1 MISRFLNFVPN
12 TENLLEYTENNKSPN
27 YEYIRANNLKI
38 ESQKL
43 KGRLIEKGFRVKD
56 TILKEVFKV
65 EKTKEEEANNTEESR
80 KNNGLPSI
88 GSTLEYLKGYY
99 YIQDLS
105 SCIAVDELEISG
117 NNNSMTVLDM
127 ASSPGGK
134 TTFIAQKMNNRGKII
149 ACEPNSKRIPSL
161 IFNLSRCSVKNTS
174 IFNIFGEDVGK
185 LAMSFD
191 RILLD
196 APCTCEG
203 IIIKDET
210 RKKSRNLKD
219 IEVCSNR
226 QKKLI
231 QSALHVLKPSGIMI
245 YCTCSFAP
253 EENEMIID
261 DLIRN
266 NKDGN
271 IEIMPLKYGVNGLTE
286 FGNHQF
292 KKDIS
297 KTKRLYP
304 HIHNTNGFYIAKLR
318 KK

>member
-43 KGRLIEKGFRVKD
+43 KERLIEKGFSVKD

-231 QSALHVLKPSGIMI
+231 QSALYVLKPSGIMI